1 MTMGIYLKVAF
12 RNLLQARRR
21 SLLLGLALGAVS
33 MLLVFLLA
41 ISQGMTNSLLE
52 TTTTLASGH
61 VNVHGFFKPSMN
73 SGAWPIIEDA
83 EKLRPIVEES
93 LPDIETVVSRGH
105 GWGKI
110 VSDTGTIVTSV
121 TGIVPEEEGRL
132 RSRLSLAP
140 RSAYVDGGGDEIVGD
155 LSRVGERGTI
165 YLFASQARR
174 LKVDVGDTVILS
186 AETSGGAV
194 NSVDLTVVGI
204 GRDLGMFTNFISFTH
219 KDTIHEVYQHKHE
232 ASGSLMVYLEDIDR
246 AQAARKELA
255 EALEAKGLTVLE
267 NLEQPF
273 YMRME
278 ALSNERWAGQRYD
291 VNTWEGE
298 GAHGKWVITGF
309 DGISFFLVSILVL
322 IIVVGVMNTMWMSVR
337 ERTPEIGTL
346 RAIGMKRSRV
356 LVLFLTEAL
365 VLGLIA
371 SSVGAGVGA
380 LIAWGIDAAQ
390 LPLPSDAAKT
400 VLMSDSLRLSVRPE
414 QIVRAVLTFT
424 FVSGAAS
431 LYPAS
436 RAARMR
442 PVTAIH
448 HVG

>member
-1 MTMGIYLKVAF
+1 QRAGSARCDRAPRLPRPDGDPHPPALLHLPLRRDGTPSGDRPGQRALGLRGHRGDQRALHPLPGAARGQGRPGRGHARQGMTMGIYLKVAF

-186 AETSGGAV
+186 AETSGG
-194 NSVDLTVVGI
+194 
-204 GRDLGMFTNFISFTH
+204 
-219 KDTIHEVYQHKHE
+219 
-232 ASGSLMVYLEDIDR
+232 
-246 AQAARKELA
+246 
-255 EALEAKGLTVLE
+255 
-267 NLEQPF
+267 
-273 YMRME
+273 
-278 ALSNERWAGQRYD
+278 
-291 VNTWEGE
+291 
-298 GAHGKWVITGF
+298 
-309 DGISFFLVSILVL
+309 
-322 IIVVGVMNTMWMSVR
+322 
-337 ERTPEIGTL
+337 
-346 RAIGMKRSRV
+346 
-356 LVLFLTEAL
+356 
-365 VLGLIA
+365 
-371 SSVGAGVGA
+371 
-380 LIAWGIDAAQ
+380 
-390 LPLPSDAAKT
+390 
-400 VLMSDSLRLSVRPE
+400 
-414 QIVRAVLTFT
+414 
-424 FVSGAAS
+424 
-431 LYPAS
+431 
-436 RAARMR
+436 
-442 PVTAIH
+442 
-448 HVG
+448 

>member
-1 MTMGIYLKVAF
+1 MGIFLKVAF

-21 SLLLGLALGAVS
+21 SLLLGLALAAVS

-41 ISQGMTNSLLE
+41 ISQGMTNSLLD

-61 VNVHGFFKPSMN
+61 INVHGFYKPTMN
-73 SGAWPIIEDA
+73 SSAWPVIEDA
-83 EKLRPIVEES
+83 ATLRPIVAES
-93 LPDIETVVSRGH
+93 VPDIESVVSRGH

-110 VSDTGTIVTSV
+110 VSDTGTIVTSI
-121 TGIVPEEEGRL
+121 TGIIPEEEEQL
-132 RSRLSLAP
+132 RSRLALAP
-140 RSAYVDGGGDEIVGD
+140 RSAYKDGAGDEIVGD
-155 LSRVGERGTI
+155 LSRVGEPGTI

-204 GRDLGMFTNFISFTH
+204 GRDLGMVTSFHSFTH
-219 KDTIHEVYQHKHE
+219 KDTLHEVYQHKPE
-232 ASGSLMVYLEDIDR
+232 ASGTLMVYLKDIER
-246 AQAARKELA
+246 TNEARNEIAK
-255 EALEAKGLTVLE
+255 ALEEKGLVVLE
-267 NLEQPF
+267 NIEQPF

-278 ALSNERWAGQRYD
+278 ALSNERWAGQRLD

-356 LVLFLTEAL
+356 LLLFLTEAL
-365 VLGLIA
+365 LLGLIA
-371 SSVGAGVGA
+371 SSVGGGLGA
-380 LIAWGIDAAQ
+380 LVAWAIDAAQ
-390 LPLPSDAAKT
+390 LPLPSEAAKT
-400 VLMSDSLRLSVRPE
+400 VLMSDTLRLAVEPA
-414 QIVRAVLTFT
+414 QIVRAVVTFT
-424 FVSGAAS
+424 LVAGAAS
-431 LYPAS
+431 LFPAS

>member
-1 MTMGIYLKVAF
+1 MGIYLKVAF
-12 RNLLQARRR
+12 RNLIQARRR
-21 SLLLGLALGAVS
+21 SLLLGVALASVS
-33 MLLVFLLA
+33 MLFVFLLA
-41 ISQGMTNSLLE
+41 ISQGMANSLFE

-61 VNVHGFFKPSMN
+61 VNVHGFFKPTMN
-73 SGAWPIIEDA
+73 SAAWPILEDA
-83 EKLRPIVEES
+83 TKLRPIVAGASPEIATIVAR
-93 LPDIETVVSRGH
+93 DH
-105 GWGKI
+105 GWGKL
-110 VSDTGTIVTSV
+110 VSDSGAIVTSL
-121 TGIVPEEEGRL
+121 TGIVPEEEQELRARL
-132 RSRLSLAP
+132 TLAP
-140 RSAYVDGGGDEIVGD
+140 RSAYKEGGGDEVVGD

-204 GRDLGMFTNFISFTH
+204 GRDLGMLTNFISFTH
-219 KDTIHEVYQHKHE
+219 TDTIHEVYQHKAE
-232 ASGSLMVYLEDIDR
+232 ASGSLMVYLKDPDQVPRVRNEI
-246 AQAARKELA
+246 AR
-255 EALEAKGLTVLE
+255 ALEESGYAILE
-267 NLEQPF
+267 NVEQPF
-273 YMRME
+273 YMRMD
-278 ALSNERWAGQRYD
+278 ALSNERWAGQRLD

-298 GAHGKWVITGF
+298 GTHGKWVIAGF
-309 DGISFFLVSILVL
+309 EGISYFLVSILVL
-322 IIVVGVMNTMWMSVR
+322 IIVVGVMNTMWMAVR

-356 LVLFLTEAL
+356 LLLFVTEAL
-365 VLGLIA
+365 LLGLIA
-371 SSVGAGVGA
+371 SGLGAGLGA
-380 LIAWGIDAAQ
+380 GLAWAIDAAR

-400 VLMSDSLRLSVRPE
+400 VLMSDTLRLAVEPA
-414 QIVRAVLTFT
+414 QLVRAVLTFT
-424 FVSGAAS
+424 LVTGIAS